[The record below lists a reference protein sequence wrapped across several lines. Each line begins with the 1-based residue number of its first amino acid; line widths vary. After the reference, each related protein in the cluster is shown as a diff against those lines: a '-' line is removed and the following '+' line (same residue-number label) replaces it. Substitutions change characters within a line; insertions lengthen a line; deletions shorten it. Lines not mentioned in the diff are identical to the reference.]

1 MRARLFIFKCKKK
14 DTSCTIFIFLTNLEQ
29 LVLKMTNVLRA
40 ALAVTIAGTAAA
52 RPRADT
58 CGTPNTAAASCQCN
72 GATYD
77 FSQIKPY
84 YNYP

>member
-1 MRARLFIFKCKKK
+1 
-14 DTSCTIFIFLTNLEQ
+14 
-29 LVLKMTNVLRA
+29 MTNVLRA

-52 RPRADT
+52 HPRADT